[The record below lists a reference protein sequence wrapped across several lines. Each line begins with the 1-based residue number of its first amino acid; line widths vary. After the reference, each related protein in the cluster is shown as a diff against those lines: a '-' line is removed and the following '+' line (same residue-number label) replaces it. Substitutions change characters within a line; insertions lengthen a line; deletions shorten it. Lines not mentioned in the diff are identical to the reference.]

1 MSYNNKIIMKKY
13 FVITITI
20 ALAFGSASA
29 QTEYWLIN
37 TTGWKSGLYIV
48 QAIVNDKVISE
59 KIQIR

>member
-1 MSYNNKIIMKKY
+1 MKKY